1 MHVHNLFY
9 KEEKMKVLKILTLLV
24 TVCSSNY
31 GSKASSSKQYMPV
44 PYFLPY
50 QFPNVQP
57 RVQAPIIVRRGESSF
72 DGVAGK
78 YNYE

>member
-1 MHVHNLFY
+1 MYVHDLFY
-9 KEEKMKVLKILTLLV
+9 KEEKMKVLTILTLLV

-31 GSKASSSKQYMPV
+31 GSNASTPRQYMPV

-50 QFPNVQP
+50 QLPNVQP
-57 RVQAPIIVRRGESSF
+57 RVQAPIIVRRGGSSF
-72 DGVAGK
+72 DGLTGK

>member
-1 MHVHNLFY
+1 MYVHNLFY
-9 KEEKMKVLKILTLLV
+9 KEEKMKVLAILTLLV

-31 GSKASSSKQYMPV
+31 GSNAFLSKQYMPV

-57 RVQAPIIVRRGESSF
+57 RVQAPIIVRSGGSSF
-72 DGVAGK
+72 DGLAGK
-78 YNYE
+78 YDYE